1 MGEIS
6 EEAIRRAAPLLRAM
20 CEAQLEREREAAKA
34 EQEDAA

>member
-20 CEAQLEREREAAKA
+20 CEAQLEREREA
-34 EQEDAA
+34 EHEDAA